1 LESILMG
8 LNVRV
13 IEESEPGLLYQFA
26 KYLAQME
33 ADEVI
38 AILIDEAQDFPE
50 EVLTNLSMFSDLE
63 SRAVQIVLVGQPEFE
78 NSINSQG
85 LRQIKQ
91 QIKIR
96 RQIRGLTG
104 EESQN
109 YIDHRLKLVG
119 SSSSQTF
126 TPKAL
131 SMICSH
137 AQGIPRIIN
146 IVCDNACL
154 KGYRLSKKRIDVDII
169 RQSIRDMESHFLRK
183 TFLSTIAQLLRNST
197 YAHQGRVRNDSAFFA
212 QCFNQ

>member
-1 LESILMG
+1 MG
-8 LNVRV
+8 LDLRV
-13 IEESEPGLLYQFA
+13 IEGSEPGLFYQFA
-26 KYLAQME
+26 KYLVQID
-33 ADEVI
+33 ADETT
-38 AILIDEAQDFPE
+38 AIIIDEAQTLSG
-50 EVLTNLSMFSDLE
+50 EVLRNLSMFSDLE
-63 SRAVQIVLVGQPEFE
+63 SKAVQIVLVGQPEFE
-78 NSINSQG
+78 NRINSQG
-85 LRQIKQ
+85 PRQMKQ

-119 SSSSQTF
+119 GSSSQTF

-146 IVCDNACL
+146 ILCDNALL

-169 RQSIRDMESHFLRK
+169 CQSVRDIESPFLRK
-183 TFLSTIAQLLRNST
+183 AFLSIISPAIKKFRLSPPR
-197 YAHQGRVRNDSAFFA
+197 QG
-212 QCFNQ
+212 